1 MNAPLT
7 RLETFLARIREIGYL
22 GDGQPNYRLYD
33 DMKANLHR
41 EFPGLNPDEYTRAVQ
56 VIARAAGV

>member
-33 DMKANLHR
+33 DMKADLHR
-41 EFPGLNPDEYTRAVQ
+41 EFPG
-56 VIARAAGV
+56 